1 MAQPLPPIATV
12 HLFPEERAALL
23 AFLESL
29 SEDQW
34 QIEDVYPDWSLK
46 DVVSHLLS
54 DDLGRLSRG
63 RDGHSA
69 ALFEFTSP
77 ETFESDLLEWINH
90 QNNAW
95 VEATRRLSP
104 RLLNDLLRWTG
115 QQTQT
120 YWQSLDVDA
129 LGEPVSWAGPDP
141 APVWLDVAR
150 EFTERWL
157 HQQHIREA
165 ANAPLLY
172 EERIFVPVLD
182 TFARAIPH
190 TYRHVTAPDGTMV
203 RLTLAG
209 AGATGQSPLSY
220 DVVRADD
227 RWQLVADAGDK
238 TDAEAALPADV
249 AWRLFTKSIT
259 PEDALASAALKGDST
274 LASKMLDTVSII
286 A

>member
-29 SEDQW
+29 TDDQW
-34 QIEDVYPDWSLK
+34 QIEDVYPGWSLK
-46 DVVSHLLS
+46 DVVSHLLA

-63 RDGHSA
+63 RDGSKA
-69 ALFEFTSP
+69 ALFEFTTQD
-77 ETFESDLLEWINH
+77 TFEADLLAWINR
-90 QNNAW
+90 QNNIW

-104 RLLNDLLRWTG
+104 RLLIDLLRWSG
-115 QQTQT
+115 EQTQA

-129 LGEPVSWAGPDP
+129 LGEPVSWAGPAP

-150 EFTERWL
+150 EFAERWL

-165 ANAPLLY
+165 ANAPLLH

-190 TYRHVTAPDGTMV
+190 TYRHVIAPDGTMV
-203 RLTLAG
+203 RLTLTSV
-209 AGATGQSPLSY
+209 GATVRSPLSY
-220 DVVRADD
+220 DVVRIDD

-238 TDAEAALPADV
+238 TDAEAALPADI

-259 PEDALASAALKGDST
+259 PEDALAAAALKGDST